1 MDPHID
7 RRNGYGRRLVPLALI
22 VATAAS
28 SCAQQ
33 RNYATESPSTV
44 TPPTRAGLANNTP
57 ASDSAGNPDPLVS
70 PQVDAA
76 SYVRSEPDAHSP
88 FASALR
94 NTIQLVSDTETTN
107 PVDRDSSAGELAS
120 LVSQAVTRN
129 ARLRKLQQEAAAAW
143 DRARYADALPDP
155 MVGTNGFGHPIE
167 TAAGSQ
173 WANMT
178 LSQRIP
184 WLKRL
189 DAQAQQALYEAWS
202 LDSMYQAER
211 LKVVAD
217 VKAGWARLYL
227 LDQRKRINL
236 SNQVILKSL
245 VDTANDRIR
254 AGGASSGD
262 VLLGTLELS
271 RLAEELVSIDQQVSS
286 TTAAFNQLLNRPA
299 ETPVSIPRSLQPLEP
314 RWALDSLRSQAFSRQ
329 PEIAAAQLNSHAS
342 RWGVDVARLSRRP
355 DVTLNFNYFFIG
367 DNRPPSAIVDVGQD
381 AWSLGAMVNVPLW
394 HGKYDAME
402 SEAVRR
408 HAAAAEG
415 VTDVQRRYEALIAD
429 SLSQARAAAETAEL
443 YNATILP
450 QARQTLEADQLSYG
464 QGRVEFDRVI
474 SDLRNVITLD
484 AGYHRAVAE
493 QFTAQARLEQ
503 GVGGSLEA
511 VPILPEPAPAADEDE
526 TP

>member
-1 MDPHID
+1 MEPHIKHETGSW
-7 RRNGYGRRLVPLALI
+7 RRFVSLAL
-22 VATAAS
+22 VVVGLAS
-28 SCAQQ
+28 SCAHR
-33 RNYATESPSTV
+33 RNYAALPPSPAAPSIRTDPV
-44 TPPTRAGLANNTP
+44 AKIATPDYEASP
-57 ASDSAGNPDPLVS
+57 AELEPRQIETAKYDRPDSDSK
-70 PQVDAA
+70 
-76 SYVRSEPDAHSP
+76 SP

-94 NTIQLVSDTETTN
+94 SSVRLVSDSDTVVQAKIDT
-107 PVDRDSSAGELAS
+107 SAAELAS
-120 LVSQAVTRN
+120 LVNQAVMRN

-155 MVGTNGFGHPIE
+155 MVGANGFGHPIE

-184 WLKRL
+184 WLRRL

-202 LDSMYQAER
+202 LDSMYQAEL
-211 LKVVAD
+211 LKVIAD
-217 VKAGWARLYL
+217 AKAGWARLYL
-227 LDQRKRINL
+227 LEQRKRINL

-245 VDTANDRIR
+245 VDIANDRIR

-262 VLLGTLELS
+262 VLLGTLEFS
-271 RLAEELVSIDQQVSS
+271 RLAEELVSIDQQMTS
-286 TTAAFNQLLNRPA
+286 TIAAFNQLLNRPA
-299 ETPVSIPRSLQPLEP
+299 ETPVSMPHSLTTTDPQWP
-314 RWALDSLRSQAFSRQ
+314 LDSLRSQSFAQQ
-329 PEIAAAQLNSHAS
+329 PEIAAAQLKTHAS
-342 RWGVDVARLSRRP
+342 RWGVDVARLQRRP

-381 AWSLGAMVNVPLW
+381 AWSLGAMVTVPLW

-408 HAAAAEG
+408 HAAATEG
-415 VTDVQRRYEALIAD
+415 LTDVQRRYDALIAD
-429 SLSQARAAAETAEL
+429 ALAQARAAAETAEL

-503 GVGGSLEA
+503 AVGGSLEA
-511 VPILPEPAPAADEDE
+511 APILPELAPAAEVE